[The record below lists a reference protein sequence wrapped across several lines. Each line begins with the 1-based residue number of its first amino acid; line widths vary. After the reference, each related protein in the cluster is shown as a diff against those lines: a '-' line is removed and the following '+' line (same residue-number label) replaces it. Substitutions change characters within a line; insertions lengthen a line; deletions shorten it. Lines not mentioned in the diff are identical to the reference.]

1 MMPIWH
7 EWQQDDV
14 IPLMNHV
21 IMRQLDVDSIFPCR
35 SIFNGQANLISIR
48 DADFDLNRYE
58 K

>member
-21 IMRQLDVDSIFPCR
+21 IIRQLDVDSNFLCR
-35 SIFNGQANLISIR
+35 SIFHGQANLISIR
-48 DADFDLNRYE
+48 VADFDLNRYE

>member
-7 EWQQDDV
+7 EWRQDDV

-21 IMRQLDVDSIFPCR
+21 IIRQLDVDSNFLCR

-48 DADFDLNRYE
+48 VSDFDLNRYE